1 MGCPNWKIDTHTDG
15 SQDKKIVESETGII
29 MIAHAGCGT
38 WTRRFSDVV
47 DNLLMVQGGWKQC
60 FVDSYYTVQE
70 ARFCIPDSQTW
81 DFIPLSALF
90 SATVDGTEH
99 RDNSTILLLP
109 TCCGRYVQFLRL
121 HEIILQ
127 PTRSEDLDEYQLPH
141 HYKSSVLFV
150 DLVQQTMSVSAC
162 PLLGYKENYI

>member
-15 SQDKKIVESETGII
+15 SQDKKTVESETGII

-121 HEIILQ
+121 HEIIL
-127 PTRSEDLDEYQLPH
+127 
-141 HYKSSVLFV
+141 
-150 DLVQQTMSVSAC
+150 
-162 PLLGYKENYI
+162 